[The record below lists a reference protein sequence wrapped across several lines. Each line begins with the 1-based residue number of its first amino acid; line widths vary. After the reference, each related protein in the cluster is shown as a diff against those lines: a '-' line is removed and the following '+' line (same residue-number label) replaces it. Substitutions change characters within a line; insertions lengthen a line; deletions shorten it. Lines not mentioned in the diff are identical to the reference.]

1 MLAKTQFPDVNIL
14 RLAFFGPLLVP
25 SRGRLVVLF
34 PINSAASGDVDQ
46 LYFYGDFQRPAVPYL
61 PGTGSGNFIAFYAVF
76 MGLF

>member
-14 RLAFFGPLLVP
+14 RLASLAHLSVP

-34 PINSAASGDVDQ
+34 PISRRRAGDVDQ
-46 LYFYGDFQRPAVPYL
+46 LYFYGDFQCPAFLTL

-76 MGLF
+76 RGCF